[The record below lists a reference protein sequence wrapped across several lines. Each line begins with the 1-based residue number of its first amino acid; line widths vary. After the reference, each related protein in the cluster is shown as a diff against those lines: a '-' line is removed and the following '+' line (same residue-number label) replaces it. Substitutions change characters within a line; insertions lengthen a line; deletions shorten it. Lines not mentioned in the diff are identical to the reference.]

1 MPSAT
6 SLPAASAWWRTSR
19 TIRPRPRAS
28 TRGSSWP
35 PPRRPCAT
43 GSTADTC
50 LPAWGSPT
58 RSRPGSSRKSSSS
71 PMLSSTRSPCCGG
84 KRRSSPAPR
93 SARTWS
99 GSTRRSARMR
109 RSGPSVTLAQEPSSG
124 RARRPAHSSRSRSR
138 PSGRTPR
145 CRISRTSA
153 MRRSERARTS
163 AQGRSPRTFRT
174 GRVSRRGGRR
184 SATTSASPWTLCSL
198 LRSLLATMRGR
209 RPVPSSP
216 TTSPRGRSP
225 AFRRDRST
233 RKGAV
238 ESGTIEQTL
247 PGLEG
252 TGGTASQLM
261 VGRALSLTPQKRLAV
276 VAGSSHPELATK
288 IAGHLG
294 VELTRVER
302 TTFADGS
309 PYFRFEDSVRGADM
323 FIVQTAA
330 PSIGEHLME
339 LLIMV
344 NAAKLASAKRI
355 TAVIPWYFYARQDK
369 KSRPREPITAR
380 LVADLLETAGVDR
393 VITMDLHAGQVQ
405 GFFRIPVDHMVAVPM
420 FAQHIRDYLG
430 TEVERVAVAPDT
442 GRAKLAGKFAVMT
455 DDIIDTGGTLC
466 AGAEALREAGATRV
480 IACATHALF
489 NEPALERIGNSAF
502 EKVVVTDTVPVDEL
516 NKPANI
522 EVLSISGLLAET
534 IQNVFSDDSVS
545 AIFAGEN
552 QLF

>member
-1 MPSAT
+1 
-6 SLPAASAWWRTSR
+6 
-19 TIRPRPRAS
+19 
-28 TRGSSWP
+28 
-35 PPRRPCAT
+35 
-43 GSTADTC
+43 
-50 LPAWGSPT
+50 
-58 RSRPGSSRKSSSS
+58 
-71 PMLSSTRSPCCGG
+71 
-84 KRRSSPAPR
+84 
-93 SARTWS
+93 
-99 GSTRRSARMR
+99 
-109 RSGPSVTLAQEPSSG
+109 
-124 RARRPAHSSRSRSR
+124 
-138 PSGRTPR
+138 
-145 CRISRTSA
+145 
-153 MRRSERARTS
+153 
-163 AQGRSPRTFRT
+163 
-174 GRVSRRGGRR
+174 
-184 SATTSASPWTLCSL
+184 
-198 LRSLLATMRGR
+198 
-209 RPVPSSP
+209 
-216 TTSPRGRSP
+216 
-225 AFRRDRST
+225 
-233 RKGAV
+233 V
-238 ESGTIEQTL
+238 ESGTIEQAL

-252 TGGTASQLM
+252 RQTPPTPQLQVGTA
-261 VGRALSLTPQKRLAV
+261 VSLTPQKRLAV
-276 VAGSSHPELATK
+276 VAGSSHPVLADK

-294 VELTRVER
+294 VDLTNVER

-323 FIVQTAA
+323 FIVQTASS
-330 PSIGEHLME
+330 PIGEHLME

-442 GRAKLAGKFAVMT
+442 GRAKLAGKFAEMIGGGLVVLNKERPGHNQAKVTGVIGDVAGKVAVMT
-455 DDIIDTGGTLC
+455 DDIIDTAGTLC

-489 NEPALERIGNSAF
+489 NDPALERIAESAF
-502 EKVVVTDTVPVDEL
+502 EKVVVTDTVPVDEM
-516 NKPANI
+516 NKPDNV

-534 IQNVFSDDSVS
+534 IHNVFADDSVS